1 MTVIQA
7 RRRPN
12 LHSANQNLKI
22 IYFLLMGLLTKYP
35 QTSSLYRAL
44 SFLLKRIAT
53 QDWMSSGTAAPKK
66 GGHFGTKCHML
77 MLDFAIL
84 PAFPARSLC
93 SITEKLQ
100 TLKLLPA
107 AQTPVRI
114 FQAALSQIIP
124 VHYAPI
130 SLNTTTVC
138 SWKWET

>member
-1 MTVIQA
+1 
-7 RRRPN
+7 
-12 LHSANQNLKI
+12 
-22 IYFLLMGLLTKYP
+22 
-35 QTSSLYRAL
+35 
-44 SFLLKRIAT
+44 
-53 QDWMSSGTAAPKK
+53 
-66 GGHFGTKCHML
+66 ML

-84 PAFPARSLC
+84 PAFPARSLWC
-93 SITEKLQ
+93 KTEKLQ

-130 SLNTTTVC
+130 TLNTTTLC